1 MHTFF
6 LLLLHLQLIF
16 MSRQEEKI
24 IGRRLKTS
32 YVTTLASITLV
43 LFVLGLLGLLILF
56 TRQLSD
62 HVKENLGFTV
72 FLHDHAS
79 IEQVTSFQQE
89 LEGMEAVKT
98 TEFIPREQAAGQL
111 MAELGEDFVEFLG
124 YNPLSSAIVIKM
136 NASHAHPDSLELFGE
151 NMLKHRLVAEVDYQK
166 NLVQLINDNVRRI
179 GLFILLFSILLI
191 MIASALINNTIRL
204 GVFSKRFLIKSMQLI
219 GATQSF
225 IRQPFLK
232 KGIFQGFVAAM
243 IANMLLLTTVYFL
256 QQKLPALHLVQDIR
270 ALLVLFLSLIVIG
283 LVISWISTYFAV
295 RKYLHIKTDSLYYY

>member
-6 LLLLHLQLIF
+6 LLLLHLQLVF

-89 LEGMEAVKT
+89 LEGMGAVKS
-98 TEFIPREQAAGQL
+98 TEFIPREQAAEQL

-124 YNPLSSAIVIKM
+124 YNPLSSSIVIRM

-256 QQKLPALHLVQDIR
+256 QQKLPALHLMQDIR
-270 ALLVLFLSLIVIG
+270 TLLVLFLSLIIIG

-295 RKYLHIKTDSLYYY
+295 RKYLHVKTDSLYYY